1 VLLAVLLIAILDH
14 SQGPIECVR
23 HDMRGRA
30 TQAQT
35 ERVIRA
41 GVRLPRRSEGRSASR
56 GTDDSRSDGPRV
68 EEFDNHSCV
77 RRGLDARARKPY
89 DCSPKRRPVRREIR
103 CEDLT
108 TSTPSDVADIPG
120 I

>member
-68 EEFDNHSCV
+68 SGSIRTCSLGTAESAARESS
-77 RRGLDARARKPY
+77 RRSG
-89 DCSPKRRPVRREIR
+89 
-103 CEDLT
+103 
-108 TSTPSDVADIPG
+108 
-120 I
+120 